1 MLISSRVRGITAL
14 FIVTLVWGT
23 TFPAMK
29 DLSSHFS
36 PIWIAF
42 LRFALAGLLLSPF
55 LLRARYADFVAGG
68 QLGILLFIAFMFQT
82 EGLALTSSNRNAFV
96 TGLNVLIVPVIGVL
110 AGKIPERRII
120 IAILLALA
128 GLFVLCWDGGAWS
141 RGDNLALAGAV
152 CFGLYVKW
160 MEVTTRKSSDL
171 MTLTAVQ
178 IVTVALC
185 AGLWL
190 LALLLSSNQFDWQ
203 QIEQGVRRNFINL
216 VYLGV
221 IATAA
226 IISLQTWG
234 QRQASA
240 NEAAVTYAFEPA
252 CAAGAAY
259 FWLAET
265 MAWRGIAGG
274 VLLIAGIIASQW
286 NTGSESTAAVPE

>member
-1 MLISSRVRGITAL
+1 
-14 FIVTLVWGT
+14 
-23 TFPAMK
+23 
-29 DLSSHFS
+29 
-36 PIWIAF
+36 
-42 LRFALAGLLLSPF
+42 
-55 LLRARYADFVAGG
+55 
-68 QLGILLFIAFMFQT
+68 
-82 EGLALTSSNRNAFV
+82 
-96 TGLNVLIVPVIGVL
+96 LNVLIVPVIGLL

-120 IAILLALA
+120 VAILLALA
-128 GLFVLCWDGGAWS
+128 GLFALCWDGGAWS

-152 CFGLYVKW
+152 FFGLYVKW
-160 MEVTTRKSSDL
+160 MEVSTRKSSDL

-190 LALLLSSNQFDWQ
+190 LVLVLSASQFDWLR
-203 QIEQGVRRNFINL
+203 IEHGVRANIVNL
-216 VYLGV
+216 LYLGV

-234 QRQASA
+234 QRHASA

-274 VLLIAGIIASQW
+274 VLLITGIIASQW
-286 NTGSESTAAVPE
+286 HPRGQPAAALPDQNSG